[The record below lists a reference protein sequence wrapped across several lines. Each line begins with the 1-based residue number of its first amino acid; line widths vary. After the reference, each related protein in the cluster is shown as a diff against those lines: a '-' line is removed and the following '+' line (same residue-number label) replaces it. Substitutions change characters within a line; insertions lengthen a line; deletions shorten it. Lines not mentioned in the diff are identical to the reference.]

1 MLYPKYCLRRWSGW
15 GQHKVAQPLAVTV
28 ARRADAPRR
37 PARPLGY
44 VPAVPRP
51 SILTDDGHLEQTWAN
66 LTTPASPTRPW
77 ATSFCGISGTSSSEQ
92 VAHAWPTSPP
102 PPLPRTPAT
111 CGDTGGSQ
119 LSPRRARPFWDT
131 FGWKTILG
139 NSLANHCLRECLDL
153 QSIYWLINHYKPQWL
168 YLYLP

>member
-51 SILTDDGHLEQTWAN
+51 SILDRRRTPWTNLDQPHHTGLPNPTLGHFFLWHFRHKLQRASCPC
-66 LTTPASPTRPW
+66 LAHFTP
-77 ATSFCGISGTSSSEQ
+77 SSSAQ
-92 VAHAWPTSPP
+92 NASNVWGHRGKPTLSQKGQAI
-102 PPLPRTPAT
+102 LRHFWVKDHS
-111 CGDTGGSQ
+111 GKQFGQSLSERVSGS
-119 LSPRRARPFWDT
+119 T
-131 FGWKTILG
+131 EYIL
-139 NSLANHCLRECLDL
+139 A
-153 QSIYWLINHYKPQWL
+153 YKPL
-168 YLYLP
+168 